1 MQEYTDGLLRP
12 HNLDDIPVVPPRG
25 VFMPVVRYEDSEG
38 NEGFYFLFF
47 IYFILFFFSK
57 E

>member
-12 HNLDDIPVVPPRG
+12 HTHNDTPVVPPRG
-25 VFMPVVRYEDSEG
+25 IFIPVAPNEDNEG

-47 IYFILFFFSK
+47 IYFILYIFSK

>member
-1 MQEYTDGLLRP
+1 MDFSVLAILTIP
-12 HNLDDIPVVPPRG
+12 PVVSPRG
-25 VFMPVVRYEDSEG
+25 IFMPVVRHEDSEG